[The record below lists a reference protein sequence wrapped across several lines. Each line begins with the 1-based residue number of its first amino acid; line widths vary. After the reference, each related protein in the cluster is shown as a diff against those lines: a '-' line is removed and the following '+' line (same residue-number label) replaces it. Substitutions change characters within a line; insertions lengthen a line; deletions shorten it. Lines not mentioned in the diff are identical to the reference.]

1 MLFFSCACMR
11 IALARKSAFC
21 SCFIQFHV
29 LLPVSFI
36 TSGHRRIPARVILH
50 CVHRF
55 PFMQLLCTTLIIAFH
70 LPPSRVRAFVP
81 VPLQLVPSGS
91 IPAGPFQRMISLAS
105 FASPHLATI
114 VALFIALRSTSRVCA
129 IVLSPLRLF
138 PSSSSSQPALPD
150 PLLLPS
156 FCSFMLCF
164 FHSASCFTSGQ
175 HFRILHWLPFMQP
188 LCTTHTHAHLH

>member
-1 MLFFSCACMR
+1 
-11 IALARKSAFC
+11 
-21 SCFIQFHV
+21 
-29 LLPVSFI
+29 
-36 TSGHRRIPARVILH
+36 
-50 CVHRF
+50 
-55 PFMQLLCTTLIIAFH
+55 MQLLCTTHVRIDTLIIAFH